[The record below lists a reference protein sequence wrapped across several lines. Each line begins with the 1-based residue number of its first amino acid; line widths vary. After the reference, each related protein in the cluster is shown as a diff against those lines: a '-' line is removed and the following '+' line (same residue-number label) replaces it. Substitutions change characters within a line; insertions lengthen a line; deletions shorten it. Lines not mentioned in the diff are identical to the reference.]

1 MSRLRMLSMAL
12 MLAAGAAA
20 RADASLM
27 DKEQALAALK
37 GGSPCCVVDGRAAE
51 TRRTSPL
58 PDAVPYRKGL
68 QIAPTAPAVV
78 VADDDR
84 AALAIAQ
91 ALEKSHPGKTIIAIQ
106 GGVPVWQSILAGQGA
121 PQGAINFVIPRNT
134 CEHDTP
140 LQKLL
145 QKKP

>member
-1 MSRLRMLSMAL
+1 MSWLRMLLPAF
-12 MLAAGAAA
+12 MLTAGATAW
-20 RADASLM
+20 ADALLM

-37 GGSPCCVVDGRAAE
+37 GGSPCCVVDGRAAGK
-51 TRRTSPL
+51 RRTPPL

-68 QIAPTAPAVV
+68 KIAPTAPAIV

-84 AALAIAQ
+84 SALAIAQ
-91 ALEKSHPGKTIIAIQ
+91 ELEKSHPGKTIIAVQ
-106 GGVPVWQSILAGQGA
+106 GGVPVWQAILAGQGA